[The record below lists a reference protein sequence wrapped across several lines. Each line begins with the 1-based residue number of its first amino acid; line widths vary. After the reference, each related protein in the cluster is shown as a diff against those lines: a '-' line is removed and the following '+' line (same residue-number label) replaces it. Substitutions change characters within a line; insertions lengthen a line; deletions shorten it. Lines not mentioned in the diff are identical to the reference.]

1 MTICFLGDSNC
12 LYMYS
17 VYVCIVKVYM
27 YIYVQCVL
35 IYLLTIHMCL
45 ILLCAVSMRTRAAGK
60 TSRLT
65 VPCSERL
72 LSGLVSDTEGSLSLI
87 T

>member
-1 MTICFLGDSNC
+1 MYM
-12 LYMYS
+12 YMYS
-17 VYVCIVKVYM
+17 VYVYIVKV
-27 YIYVQCVL
+27 CLFFWSTL
-35 IYLLTIHMCL
+35 IYLT
-45 ILLCAVSMRTRAAGK
+45 LLCAVSMRTRAAGK

-65 VPCSERL
+65 VPCSKRL

>member
-1 MTICFLGDSNC
+1 
-12 LYMYS
+12 MY
-17 VYVCIVKVYM
+17 
-27 YIYVQCVL
+27 
-35 IYLLTIHMCL
+35 LT
-45 ILLCAVSMRTRAAGK
+45 LLCAVSMRTRAAGK

-72 LSGLVSDTEGSLSLI
+72 LSGLVSDNEGSLSLI